1 MILLTARDIGL
12 RVKERRRE
20 LGWSQ
25 ETLAKAVG
33 VTRWFIGDLESGK
46 ETAELGLTLK
56 VLRALGFSLDV
67 RVADNDPGEVGAE
80 FDPAALRKRR
90 ADRLEGRRRQDG
102 PEKR

>member
-1 MILLTARDIGL
+1 MILRTARDIGL

-33 VTRWFIGDLESGK
+33 VTRWFIGDLEGGK

-67 RVADNDPGEVGAE
+67 RVADSDPGEVSTE
-80 FDPAALRKRR
+80 FDPSDLRKRR
-90 ADRLEGRRRQDG
+90 AARLHG